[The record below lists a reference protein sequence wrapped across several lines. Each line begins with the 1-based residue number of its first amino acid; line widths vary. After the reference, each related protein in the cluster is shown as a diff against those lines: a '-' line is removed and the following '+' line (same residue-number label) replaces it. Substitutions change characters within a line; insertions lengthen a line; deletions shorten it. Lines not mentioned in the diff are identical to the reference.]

1 VIGLDTN
8 VLVRYLTQ
16 DDKVQS
22 EAANHIFETQLT
34 STNPGYVTLI
44 TLIELTWVLKTA
56 YIQPKEQVANV
67 ISGLLE
73 SKQLQIEKADVAY
86 LALKRYLQA
95 NADYSDAVITI
106 LSKQAGCDTVL
117 TFDNKAKSVGMT
129 LIDLS
134 GSH

>member
-1 VIGLDTN
+1 MIGLHSNILIRD
-8 VLVRYLTQ
+8 LTQ

-22 EAANHIFETQLT
+22 EVANHIFETQLT
-34 STNPGYVTLI
+34 TTNPGYVTLI

-56 YIQPKEQVANV
+56 YTQSKEQVANV

-73 SKQLQIEKADVAY
+73 TKQLQIEKADVAY

-95 NADYSDAVITI
+95 NEDYSDAVMTI
-106 LSKQAGCDTVL
+106 LSKQALCGKVL

-129 LIDLS
+129 LIDLN

>member
-1 VIGLDTN
+1 MIGLDTN

-22 EAANHIFETQLT
+22 EVANHIFETQLT

>member
-1 VIGLDTN
+1 VIGLDTH

-22 EAANHIFETQLT
+22 EIANHIFETQL
-34 STNPGYVTLI
+34 SSGNPGYVTLI

-56 YIQPKEQVANV
+56 YMQPKEKVVNV

-86 LALKRYLQA
+86 LALKSYMQA

-106 LSKQAGCDTVL
+106 LSRQAGCDRVL
-117 TFDNKAKSVGMT
+117 SFDKKAKSVGMT
-129 LIDLS
+129 VIDLS
-134 GSH
+134 DSH